1 MKLSVLV
8 NLAVILA
15 VSGLLLFVVFSASLE
30 RSELDQNIRQTQIAL
45 ELIETQLLKAGSA
58 EDVWDLVRTVCLS
71 SKGLRI
77 MLYDRAGEILA
88 GCRPPGTSSTP
99 DVHASDRQIN
109 ITVSGVRWPRSL
121 LKGRTVVGD
130 LVGSFPHGVRAIR
143 CFYDIPPLAMS
154 PALKFFTAYL
164 LLTQASLFLLG
175 YILFHRS
182 VLGPIRDVAAMAGKA
197 AGMTD
202 SPFLTEALGWRSDI
216 QMIAV
221 SLRSMMLKVL
231 DDREKMQSMIEELQK
246 INKNLE
252 TAQQGLIRSERL
264 AGVGRLAAGLAHEIG
279 NPLQIMLGYAELLET
294 EPDPKKRTE
303 IIAKLE
309 QELHR
314 IQDILEELLNFAS
327 PRRDYP
333 QCCHINALVNECAS
347 LVKGRKGF
355 RKIGFEYDLQQDLP
369 TLETEP
375 EKIRQVLVNLLF
387 NAADA
392 VGDREGTVVFR
403 TRIEDDRIQLTLE
416 DNGSGIEP
424 QHIEK
429 VFDPFFT
436 TKQPGKGTG
445 LGLAVCL
452 GLVDSL
458 GGTIS
463 IASEHGKGTSVTV
476 GLPLHRKAGNRSQ
489 TSAAGSDRSRIDGG

>member
-1 MKLSVLV
+1 MRLSVLV

-30 RSELDQNIRQTQIAL
+30 RSELDQKIRQSPVVL
-45 ELIETQLLKAGSA
+45 ELIEHQILKANSA
-58 EDVWDLVRTVCLS
+58 EDLWELVRTVCVS
-71 SKGLRI
+71 SKGLKI
-77 MLYDRAGEILA
+77 LLYDKRGAILA
-88 GCRPPGTSSTP
+88 GCEPPGHTGKP
-99 DVHASDRQIN
+99 DIGDPNRHIN
-109 ITVSGVRWPRSL
+109 ITVGGARWPRSL
-121 LKGRTVVGD
+121 FKEKLVVAD
-130 LVGSFPHGVRAIR
+130 LVDIFPHGVRAVR
-143 CFYDIPPLAMS
+143 CFLDVPPMAMS
-154 PALKFFTAYL
+154 SALKFFTLYL
-164 LLTQASLFLLG
+164 VLTQASLFFLG

-182 VLGPIRDVAAMAGKA
+182 VLGPIRDVTAMAGKA

-202 SPFLTEALGWRSDI
+202 SPFLTEALAWRSDM
-216 QMIAV
+216 QMIAA
-221 SLRSMMLKVL
+221 SLKGMMLKVV

-246 INKNLE
+246 TNRNLE
-252 TAQQGLIRSERL
+252 AAHQGLIRSERL
-264 AGVGRLAAGLAHEIG
+264 AAVGRLAAGLTHEIG

-294 EPDPKKRTE
+294 EGDPEKRTE

-314 IQDILEELLNFAS
+314 VQDILQELLDFAS

-333 QCCHINALVNECAS
+333 RKCHINALVNECAS
-347 LVKGRKGF
+347 LVEGRKGF
-355 RKIGFEYDLQQDLP
+355 KKIVFAYDLQQDLP
-369 TLETEP
+369 IMETEP

-403 TRIEDDRIQLTLE
+403 TRLDDDCIQVTVE

-424 QHIEK
+424 QDIEK

-452 GLVDSL
+452 GLVESL
-458 GGTIS
+458 GGTIAIS
-463 IASEHGKGTSVTV
+463 SEYGKGTTVTF
-476 GLPLHRKAGNRSQ
+476 GLPLHRSPGSSRSY
-489 TSAAGSDRSRIDGG
+489 SPVP